1 MKVISG
7 SLKGR
12 NIIGYSIVGTRPTMD
27 RVKESIFGMIQ
38 DKVYDSIFLD
48 LFSGSGNIGIE
59 AISNGSKLV
68 YFNDKNYECIK
79 TIKSNLENFNVLDKS
94 ILLKQDYL
102 ECLNYLQKE
111 KVKLDIVFLDPPY
124 KDMIM
129 ERIIDILIKK
139 DLLNN
144 DAYIICEATY
154 EVNTNNSNI
163 TLIKNRV
170 YGEKKVFIYKFCK

>member
-1 MKVISG
+1 MFLLALYFYNKNLNTNTPNERISFEDF
-7 SLKGR
+7 
-12 NIIGYSIVGTRPTMD
+12 I
-27 RVKESIFGMIQ
+27 
-38 DKVYDSIFLD
+38 
-48 LFSGSGNIGIE
+48 
-59 AISNGSKLV
+59 
-68 YFNDKNYECIK
+68 IK

-139 DLLNN
+139 DLLTQISELFL
-144 DAYIICEATY
+144 Y
-154 EVNTNNSNI
+154 
-163 TLIKNRV
+163 
-170 YGEKKVFIYKFCK
+170 